1 MSVRKRRIVLKP
13 QARDDLHGALLQT
26 RRQWGAGQ
34 RVRYKSLLYE
44 AMRGLVDYPERGRT
58 RDELFRGCRS
68 LPAGEHVLYYH
79 VTDDEAVIVR
89 VLHGRQDAEAKV
101 PGSAW

>member
-1 MSVRKRRIVLKP
+1 MLKP

-34 RVRYKSLLYE
+34 GVRYKSLLYG
-44 AMRGLVDYPERGRT
+44 AMRGLVDYPERGRA

-68 LPAGEHVLYYH
+68 LPAGEHMLYYYH
-79 VTDDEAVIVR
+79 DADDDEVVIVR
-89 VLHGRQDAEAKV
+89 VLHGRQDADAEV